1 MRGRILINE
10 ADEEVTVDDSLDAQV
25 YAFFTQAESS
35 ALNSAEARSGL
46 GPFTVESALRKTS
59 LKFLLS
65 EQEGAAAPPA
75 ETEGEET
82 EKEFHVEV
90 FASEV
95 SRLVKNADTLLDLK
109 NTIMEMAKKYL
120 ADKYDED
127 TAVSFDDTMKAQH
140 DLEIVDPDSP
150 DDMGGHFAVGARSA
164 GT

>member
-35 ALNSAEARSGL
+35 ALNSAEARGGL

-59 LKFLLS
+59 LKFLLA
-65 EQEGAAAPPA
+65 EQEGAAAPA

-120 ADKYDED
+120 ADKYDDD
-127 TAVSFDDTMKAQH
+127 TAVAFDDTMKAQH

-164 GT
+164 GA

>member
-1 MRGRILINE
+1 MRGRIIINE
-10 ADEEVTVDDSLDAQV
+10 SDEEVTVDDSLDAQV

-59 LKFLLS
+59 LKFLLA
-65 EQEGAAAPPA
+65 EQEGAAAPA

-82 EKEFHVEV
+82 ENEFHVEM

-120 ADKYDED
+120 ADKYDDD
-127 TAVSFDDTMKAQH
+127 TAVAFSDTMKAQH

>member
-35 ALNSAEARSGL
+35 ALNSAEARGGL

-59 LKFLLS
+59 LKFLLA
-65 EQEGAAAPPA
+65 EQEGAASPA

-120 ADKYDED
+120 ADKYDDD
-127 TAVSFDDTMKAQH
+127 TAIAFDDTMKAQH

-164 GT
+164 GA